1 MELKDTV
8 EGMLSADYKARCKA
22 EQDQLEIR
30 LGKLRAMLEKYD
42 AGTLSFALS
51 CPVELLRVQEETMA
65 GYLTILK
72 WRNAIEG

>member
-42 AGTLSFALS
+42 SGTLS

>member
-22 EQDQLEIR
+22 EMDQLEIR
-30 LGKLRAMLEKYD
+30 LGKLRAMLEKHD
-42 AGTLSFALS
+42 AGTLTFIPH
-51 CPVELLRVQEETMA
+51 CPIELLRVQEETMT

-72 WRNAIEG
+72 WRAAIEG